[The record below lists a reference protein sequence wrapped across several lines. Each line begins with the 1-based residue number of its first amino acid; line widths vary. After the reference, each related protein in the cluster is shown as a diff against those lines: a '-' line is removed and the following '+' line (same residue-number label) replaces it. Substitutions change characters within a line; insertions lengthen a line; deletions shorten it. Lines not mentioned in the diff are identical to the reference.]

1 MTYQKNYSRGGGVRM
16 KSDLFYDIPGVGEV
30 LIYRRNKLSGEENL
44 WLDDLAFETMAKGA
58 PMSFHEFER
67 LCGSDAKNRTLD
79 MPFLKIQDRHV
90 SFASEK
96 YLVAAILLA
105 VYDALEQ
112 KRDLE
117 KLVSLM
123 PYDHINYFRP
133 VIEAD
138 DHKIL
143 TKAIENS
150 INKHYKRFLLLLLR
164 RCGVEGEKSWGNW
177 IKEYITK
184 FPTEITSYPEFT
196 VQRDAFVT
204 YTSIAGHEVLYPF
217 VDRMMADTQLQ
228 EYERRHFIESLG
240 TGQRA
245 GEVLYWKIIEAGYRQ
260 DIAPINIYSIHFFP
274 SHHIKQLLENISEKH
289 KIEKIRSYAKIAL
302 ELCE

>member
-1 MTYQKNYSRGGGVRM
+1 M
-16 KSDLFYDIPGVGEV
+16 KFGLFYDIPGVGEV
-30 LIYRRNKLSGEENL
+30 SIYRRNDLSGEENL

-58 PMSFHEFER
+58 PISFYELER
-67 LCGSDAKNRTLD
+67 LCGSDTKNRTLD

-96 YLVAAILLA
+96 YHVAAILLA
-105 VYDALEQ
+105 VYDALNQ

-117 KLVSLM
+117 KLVSIM
-123 PYDHINYFRP
+123 PYDHISYFRP

-138 DHKIL
+138 DHEML
-143 TKAIENS
+143 VEAIENS
-150 INKHYKRFLLLLLR
+150 SNKHYKRFLLLLLR
-164 RCGVEGEKSWGNW
+164 RCGVEGEKSWENW
-177 IKEYITK
+177 IKGYISK

-204 YTSIAGHEVLYPF
+204 YASIAGQEVLCPF
-217 VDRMMADTQLQ
+217 VDRMRDNTQLQ

-240 TGQRA
+240 SGQRA
-245 GEVLYWKIIEAGYRQ
+245 GEVLYWKIIEPGYRQ
-260 DIAPINIYSIHFFP
+260 DIAPINIYSIHFFSSP
-274 SHHIKQLLENISEKH
+274 HIKELLRNISEKH
-289 KIEKIRSYAKIAL
+289 KIERTRSYAKTAL